1 MLLLIIL
8 EVWILEHMPLKKYFF
23 SLRLI
28 GMLLFPFFERQNRAL
43 LIILSFQFI
52 PCKINIEEFYIPG
65 IGNGNPLQYSCLQI
79 PWTEEHGRL
88 QFMGVTKESDTTEQL
103 STHVHSFI
111 HSWPLS
117 NMSLN
122 CMWPHMHKFYLKVN
136 TTVQHILRLVELLEV
151 EPQKQR
157 NHGYGEATVKI
168 GRVLIVGRIPST
180 NPCISQG
187 SSVFVNIRYTH
198 SMQTRLGSVHSE

>member
-1 MLLLIIL
+1 
-8 EVWILEHMPLKKYFF
+8 
-23 SLRLI
+23 
-28 GMLLFPFFERQNRAL
+28 
-43 LIILSFQFI
+43 
-52 PCKINIEEFYIPG
+52 
-65 IGNGNPLQYSCLQI
+65 
-79 PWTEEHGRL
+79 
-88 QFMGVTKESDTTEQL
+88 
-103 STHVHSFI
+103 
-111 HSWPLS
+111 
-117 NMSLN
+117 
-122 CMWPHMHKFYLKVN
+122 MHKFYLKVN